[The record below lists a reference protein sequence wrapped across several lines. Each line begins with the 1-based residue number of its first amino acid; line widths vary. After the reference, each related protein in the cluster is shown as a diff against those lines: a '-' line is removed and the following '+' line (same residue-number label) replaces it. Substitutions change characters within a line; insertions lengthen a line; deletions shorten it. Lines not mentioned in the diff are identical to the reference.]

1 MSDAPAVPIL
11 LPQVGNSMEEGTILA
26 WRVRE
31 GDRVQVGDVLYELET
46 DKANMEIEAEVA
58 GRIAKIVAPDGTT
71 VPIQSVVAYLGE
83 EGAAIMDGPPAPPA
97 ASAGPHRQ
105 ATTEQRVQPAG
116 VEPSTPLEASRQR
129 VSPAARRAAE
139 ALGVD
144 LASVPAGS
152 GPGGRVVRA
161 DVESAATQPAP
172 APVSGDRVPMSKM
185 RRAIA
190 RNMQLSQQTVPHF
203 YVRLTIDAGPL
214 EAAYRQTKAQ
224 FTVSLNDFVVAAV
237 ARAVMEFP
245 AFRQQADGDHTI
257 QKGGANIGIAVG
269 MDDGLVVPVL
279 TGAENLSLKGIA
291 EASRRI
297 VESARH
303 GKLEGMGQGVFTIS
317 NLGMFGVEEFA
328 AIVNPPESGIL
339 AVGALRETVTVQG
352 GALRAGKAITM
363 TLSVDHRV
371 VDGVLAAKFMAR
383 LRELLEDPAQLGG

>member
-31 GDRVQVGDVLYELET
+31 GDRVKVGDVLYELET
-46 DKANMEIEAEVA
+46 DKANMEIEAEAA
-58 GRIAKIVAPDGTT
+58 GRIAKIVTPAGTT
-71 VPIQSVVAYLGE
+71 ATIQSVVAYLGE
-83 EGAAIMDGPPAPPA
+83 EGASIPADQPTSQPAPPA
-97 ASAGPHRQ
+97 QTDAIETGPH
-105 ATTEQRVQPAG
+105 PAEL
-116 VEPSTPLEASRQR
+116 EPPAALEPSRQR

-139 ALGVD
+139 VLGVD
-144 LASVPAGS
+144 LASVQAGS
-152 GPGGRVVRA
+152 GPGGRVIRS
-161 DVESAATQPAP
+161 DVESVANQPAP
-172 APVSGDRVPMSKM
+172 VAATGERVPMSKM

-214 EAAYRQTKAQ
+214 EAAYRQAKAQ
-224 FTVSLNDFVVAAV
+224 FPVSLNDFIVAAV

-245 AFRQQADGDHTI
+245 AFRQQADGDHTV
-257 QKGGANIGIAVG
+257 QKSGANIGIAVG
-269 MDDGLVVPVL
+269 MDEGLVVPVL
-279 TGAENLSLKGIA
+279 VGAENLSLKGIS

-303 GKLEGMGQGVFTIS
+303 GKLEGMGQGVFSIS

-352 GALRAGKAITM
+352 GAFRAGKAMTM

-383 LRELLEDPAQLGG
+383 LRDLLEHPAQLGG